1 MKVGDAFIRHTTYCF
16 QVLEGIRQDEFNEH
30 GLWPTPEPAVVDE
43 PSQEFLLGQFQRWK
57 DLVKKYSQV
66 SQTMD
71 LREMFII
78 ALAVQRFPGPVLEI
92 GTHKGI
98 TTCLM
103 SEVMNLLNRQDHLYT
118 VELFK
123 SDYVGIAGDEYPGES
138 YLKALVQ
145 FRQQPPLQRVVP
157 IIGNSHDL
165 KPMFFGLRPIVIF
178 IDGNATYESVQE
190 DLLMLRFFNHKHV
203 CLIHN
208 ANHKGVMKAV
218 RELHAYGQHHF
229 CNFHTGEKN
238 QNGMVALSKN

>member
-16 QVLEGIRQDEFNEH
+16 QVIEGMRKDEFNDQ
-30 GLWPTPEPAVVDE
+30 GLWPSPEPAVVDE
-43 PSQEFLLGQFQRWK
+43 PSQEILLGQFQRWK

-78 ALAVQRFPGPVLEI
+78 ALAVQRFAGPVLEI

-103 SEVMNLLNRQDHLYT
+103 SEVMNLLNRLDQLYT

-123 SDYVGIAGDEYPGES
+123 ADYVGVAGDEYPGES
-138 YLKALVQ
+138 YLKALLQ
-145 FRQQPPLQRVVP
+145 FRQQPPLNRVVP
-157 IIGNSHDL
+157 IIGNSHEL
-165 KPMFFGLRPIVIF
+165 KTMFFGLRPVLIF
-178 IDGNATYESVQE
+178 IDGDATFESVQE
-190 DLLMLRFFNHKHV
+190 DLLMLRFFNHKHI

-208 ANHKGVMKAV
+208 ANSKAVMKAV
-218 RELHAYGQHHF
+218 RELHGFRQHHF
-229 CNFHTGEKN
+229 CNFHTGEK
-238 QNGMVALSKN
+238 GSGGLVGLSKV